1 MMNMN
6 KYKLTFLQLIVIG
19 FVGFGTSGC
28 TSLQEAFASQMEVPT
43 LEKQANRVAIGM
55 TIVRENNIMA
65 YKKPISADALWPKAI
80 STELTNKQRKHIA
93 DILQYE
99 PYFATVHFTESV
111 QRKMLGSSASLQGM
125 GNYANA
131 FGSVFSQPISPL
143 TYRAI
148 QKIEAFYGSDPKK
161 WPNIF
166 NYSSSLDN
174 FLEFKDGTML
184 DVEALDGDVYETLGE
199 AMIALTPISMQ
210 KSLSVARTEM
220 LESYEN
226 VADLKSQKGQ
236 FETSLKKDA
245 NKLSSQ
251 EKQELNNELTV
262 VDVRIKEA
270 ESIANEKEMIYYTL
284 LDEAVVALE
293 SDMNIDDKNYVNLA
307 RNVNIVAAEI
317 ESGSNEAYAAF
328 GLALTNLAS
337 NDILSNLP
345 KELTSLAYG
354 TAYIPSNLR
363 NKYKNRIAR
372 LAKNAVY
379 LLPNIFIG
387 TYYASKQSSLA
398 QKYQAVTKTIMLTY
412 KVKVEQDKAAQINN

>member
-1 MMNMN
+1 MSMN
-6 KYKLTFLQLIVIG
+6 KSKAILFQSFIIVL
-19 FVGFGTSGC
+19 VALSTTGC
-28 TSLQEAFASQMEVPT
+28 TALQEGFASQMEVPT

-80 STELTNKQRKHIA
+80 STELTPKQKKHIA
-93 DILQYE
+93 DILKFE
-99 PYFATVHFTESV
+99 PYFSTVRYTESI
-111 QRKMLGSSASLQGM
+111 QRKMLGSSAALSGLG
-125 GNYANA
+125 GYANA

-148 QKIEAFYGSDPKK
+148 QKIEAFYGSDHRK

-174 FLEFKDGTML
+174 FLEFKNGTLL
-184 DVEALDGDVYETLGE
+184 DVEALNGDVYETLGD

-210 KSLSVARTEM
+210 KNLSVARTEM
-220 LESYEN
+220 LEGYEN

-236 FETSLKKDA
+236 LETTLKKDA

-251 EKQELNNELTV
+251 EKQDTKNDLEV
-262 VDVRIKEA
+262 VDLRITEA
-270 ESIANEKEMIYYTL
+270 ESIANEKEMIYFTL
-284 LDEAVVALE
+284 LDDAVVALQ
-293 SDMNIDDKNYVNLA
+293 SDMNIDDENYVNLA
-307 RNVNIVAAEI
+307 RNVNIVAQEI
-317 ESGSNEAYAAF
+317 ASGSNEAYAAF

-337 NDILSNLP
+337 SEILSKFP
-345 KELTSLAYG
+345 KEMASLAYG
-354 TAYIPSNLR
+354 TAFVPSKLR
-363 NKYKNRIAR
+363 NKYKQRIAR
-372 LAKNAVY
+372 LAKNAIY

-398 QKYQAVTKTIMLTY
+398 QKYQAVTETIMLAY
-412 KVKVEQDKAAQINN
+412 NVKVEQEKASQKDN